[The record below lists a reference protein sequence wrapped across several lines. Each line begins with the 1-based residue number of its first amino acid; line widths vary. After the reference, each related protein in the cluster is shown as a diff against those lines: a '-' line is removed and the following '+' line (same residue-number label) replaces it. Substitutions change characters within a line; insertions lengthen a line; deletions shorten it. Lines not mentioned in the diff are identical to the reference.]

1 MKSLVIGRF
10 QPFHD
15 GHYALVQTLLDEGKD
30 VVVAIRD
37 TPFNEDNPYSVFER
51 RQMIHHALG
60 DGVETVVIPD
70 IEEVIYGRKVGWKIR
85 EIILDESTQRVTA
98 EQEKLRLLEISRKD
112 YQRLS

>member
-37 TPFNEDNPYSVFER
+37 TPFNEDNPYSVFR
-51 RQMIHHALG
+51 
-60 DGVETVVIPD
+60 
-70 IEEVIYGRKVGWKIR
+70 Y
-85 EIILDESTQRVTA
+85 
-98 EQEKLRLLEISRKD
+98 
-112 YQRLS
+112 